1 MGHKI
6 NKTGLP
12 ASRPVP
18 ELFKTRLDI
27 MSLNIFNKSITY
39 MFIISMV
46 KNNKYFSI
54 AELCA

>member
-12 ASRPVP
+12 ASRPAP

-27 MSLNIFNKSITY
+27 MNLNIFNKSITY

-46 KNNKYFSI
+46 KK
-54 AELCA
+54 